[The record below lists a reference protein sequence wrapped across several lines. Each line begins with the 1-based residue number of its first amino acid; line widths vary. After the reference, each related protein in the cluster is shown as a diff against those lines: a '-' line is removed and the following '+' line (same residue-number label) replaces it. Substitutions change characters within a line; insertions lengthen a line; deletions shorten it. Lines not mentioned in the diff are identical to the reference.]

1 MEARVVHS
9 VIVFAHAMH
18 SGGLSEAEVEGAV
31 VLRCEDPG
39 LRDVKMIPYQ
49 EAEAGQEVVSD

>member
-1 MEARVVHS
+1 VHS
-9 VIVFAHAMH
+9 EE
-18 SGGLSEAEVEGAV
+18 LSEVEVEGAI
-31 VLRCEDPG
+31 VLGGEDPG

>member
-1 MEARVVHS
+1 MVHS